1 MSSVFTPAYE
11 ELHTQMFL
19 NEVTTCRL
27 PAGKDGPV
35 MNIVTEKVCL
45 ERSVFIT
52 RNDRFGQGREE
63 PEPSGAAAPGA
74 SDCSA
79 ASQDVDWKVSQEALD
94 YSYSHKGNE
103 QSNLQKRKEEEIKQL
118 HNEENEKRN
127 KTDGEESDNRD
138 FSTES
143 ITENNSLL
151 TTEKFTGRYSTFCY

>member
-27 PAGKDGPV
+27 PAVVLLGQQQVDAFEFKRHPRAGTV
-35 MNIVTEKVCL
+35 NT
-45 ERSVFIT
+45 SV
-52 RNDRFGQGREE
+52 
-63 PEPSGAAAPGA
+63 PGCQ
-74 SDCSA
+74 D
-79 ASQDVDWKVSQEALD
+79 DVDWKVSQEALD